1 MINQCSIRD
10 DHMNAGRRPYLLFVG
25 ALFLTLSTVAIA
37 ADSAGG
43 ENFADSPASSPPA
56 QTAHGLLTRFWSPVP
71 TKPVF
76 QPVPEFGLQQEL
88 LAEQPILPDVGSL
101 VFPVS
106 ERTVSAISDTVTDAS
121 YYAADSTTREST
133 GSITTTAKH
142 ADCYCCTDPLWCHRS
157 GVFADLL
164 YLRPG
169 NIDYVY
175 AVAQTGTLP
184 TDSPTG
190 PTGRVGFDAA
200 LGYRLG
206 VTHALSDCSSLQA
219 TYLWFQDDTQS
230 TITAAPGSV
239 LIFQPGLPTIP
250 NVGASSIMASSRYDI
265 RFQQVDLDYRSL
277 LYGTYDSAINYFGG
291 LRYANLKQDFRAQ
304 EDVGAP
310 TGLTAANSHISFD
323 GFGIGFGLD
332 GIRRNPN
339 CGLLVYGRAS
349 ASFVSGEFKADYRQ
363 TSQFVTGALGNNL
376 VDYRVLTILQTEL
389 GTGWQSASGRLRL
402 TIGYQF
408 AGWFNSL
415 TTGSYILGVQ
425 NRQFNNLNE
434 TITFDGLVTRVL
446 WQF

>member
-1 MINQCSIRD
+1 
-10 DHMNAGRRPYLLFVG
+10 MNAGQRFYPLFVG
-25 ALFLTLSTVAIA
+25 ALLTFTTVGIA
-37 ADSAGG
+37 ADPIAG
-43 ENFADSPASSPPA
+43 ENPADSPASSPPSPA
-56 QTAHGLLTRFWSPVP
+56 AHGLITRFWNPVP

-76 QPVPEFGLQQEL
+76 QPVPEFDIQQEI
-88 LAEQPILPDVGSL
+88 LAEEPILPGIRSV
-101 VFPVS
+101 VFPIS
-106 ERTVSAISDTVTDAS
+106 ERHETAISDAVADTS
-121 YYAADSTTREST
+121 YYAADSSSRESL
-133 GSITTTAKH
+133 GSTSATAKH
-142 ADCYCCTDPLWCHRS
+142 GDYYCCSDPLWCHRS

-190 PTGRVGFDAA
+190 ATGRVGFDPA

-206 VTHALSDCSSLQA
+206 VTHCLSDCSSIQA
-219 TYLWFQDDTQS
+219 TYTWFQDDTQS
-230 TITAAPGSV
+230 AITAAPGSV
-239 LIFQPGLPTIP
+239 LVFQPGLPTIP
-250 NVGASSIMASSRYDI
+250 NVGASSITASSRYNI
-265 RFQQVDLDYRSL
+265 RFQQLDLDYRGL

-310 TGLTAANSHISFD
+310 TGLTAATSHISFD

-349 ASFVSGEFKADYRQ
+349 TSFVSGEFKANYRQ
-363 TSQFVTGALGNNL
+363 TSQFVTGAIGNNL

-402 TIGYQF
+402 TVGYQF